1 MHAVT
6 GGDGP
11 RLLLVHGW
19 PETWRLLTRAL
30 ARDSRSVAV
39 EQRGMG
45 LSDKPTVAHDT
56 SIQAGDLALMDALG
70 HWLKVTCDTHHRLAW
85 LRPMKQP
92 GEPEALGLGPCHET

>member
-1 MHAVT
+1 
-6 GGDGP
+6 
-11 RLLLVHGW
+11 
-19 PETWRLLTRAL
+19 
-30 ARDSRSVAV
+30 
-39 EQRGMG
+39 MG

-92 GEPEALGLGPCHET
+92 GEPEALGLPCHETCRCHVFSCGHRESGGGQVVGGGAVDGG